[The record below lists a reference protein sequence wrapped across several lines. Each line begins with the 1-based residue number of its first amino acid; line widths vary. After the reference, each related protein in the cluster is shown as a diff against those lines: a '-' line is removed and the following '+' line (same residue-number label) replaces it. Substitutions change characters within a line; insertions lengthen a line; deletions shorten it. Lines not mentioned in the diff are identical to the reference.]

1 MIDLTPLDV
10 RKKKGDF
17 RRGLRGYEP
26 EAVDEF
32 LDLVAER
39 LEELVRE
46 NGALKERVH
55 AINEAVTAYR
65 ERERAMN
72 DALVSAQ
79 QLREDMRTQATRD
92 AEVVTREASAEAER
106 ILAEARG
113 RASAEAES
121 MRRVQTQRA
130 WFLKSFRAFVERQL
144 GEIEQEEERL
154 RELVR
159 ADAVADVAD
168 VSQSSAREPEPE
180 PADTPVG
187 GPAWL
192 AEIDR
197 GGAI

>member
-1 MIDLTPLDV
+1 
-10 RKKKGDF
+10 
-17 RRGLRGYEP
+17 
-26 EAVDEF
+26 
-32 LDLVAER
+32 
-39 LEELVRE
+39 
-46 NGALKERVH
+46 
-55 AINEAVTAYR
+55 
-65 ERERAMN
+65 
-72 DALVSAQ
+72 
-79 QLREDMRTQATRD
+79 
-92 AEVVTREASAEAER
+92 R

-159 ADAVADVAD
+159 ADAAD